1 MSVIL
6 QRFIINV
13 NKKKKKKK
21 TPAIFELLVP
31 ERIIRPVV
39 SASALTWY
47 IIYIYFLKFTVPR

>member
-13 NKKKKKKK
+13 NKKKEEKN
-21 TPAIFELLVP
+21 TCYFELLVP

>member
-1 MSVIL
+1 MLI
-6 QRFIINV
+6 
-13 NKKKKKKK
+13 KKKKKK

-47 IIYIYFLKFTVPR
+47 EMRRAH